1 METPE
6 HTCCPAIGC
15 AVATGYTGRSV
26 CENESGEW
34 GMEVGDAHRRTKGR
48 AALRAFLLRPRVCSG
63 PALSRARRARMQG
76 AGKALLPRPR
86 EAGVVEGTWEGSA
99 AASGLSVLGYTR
111 EREQEREPL
120 LG

>member
-1 METPE
+1 
-6 HTCCPAIGC
+6 
-15 AVATGYTGRSV
+15 
-26 CENESGEW
+26 
-34 GMEVGDAHRRTKGR
+34 
-48 AALRAFLLRPRVCSG
+48 
-63 PALSRARRARMQG
+63 MQG